1 MKKILLLSSLLV
13 TSLFSRENPFFSLSE
28 GATLPVSSEIN
39 DHKPALTSMTYNF
52 PNNSR
57 LLKDVSFTLQNVDG
71 SFETRK
77 LEIDQS
83 IDWRSPLILSQSGSR
98 TSSGSTEGKTSSS
111 STISFMQFSGSG
123 NRMSIFVKE
132 PMLRHFTLS
141 DPDSIVVDFKHN
153 GVFELYQKELSSL
166 PYTKVKVTNHGSFAR
181 VILTLDGPHI
191 CNVSKTAQ
199 GASVICK

>member
-1 MKKILLLSSLLV
+1 MKKILLLSSLLL

-28 GATLPVSSEIN
+28 GTTLPVSSEIN

-83 IDWRSPLILSQSGSR
+83 IDWRSPLILSQSNSR
-98 TSSGSTEGKTSSS
+98 TNSSATEGKPAS

-123 NRMSIFVKE
+123 NRMSIVVKE

-141 DPDSIVVDFKHN
+141 NPDSIVVDFKHN

-191 CNVSKTAQ
+191 CNVAKTEQ

>member
-1 MKKILLLSSLLV
+1 MKKTLLLSSLLI
-13 TSLFSRENPFFSLSE
+13 TTLFARENPFFSLSE
-28 GATLPVSSEIN
+28 GSSLPISSEIN
-39 DHKPALTSMTYNF
+39 DHKPPLTSMTYNF

-83 IDWRSPLILSQSGSR
+83 IDWRSPLVLSQSNAQIH
-98 TSSGSTEGKTSSS
+98 SSATENKSSS
-111 STISFMQFSGSG
+111 NSSFIQFVNSG
-123 NRMSIFVKE
+123 NQMSLISKKS
-132 PMLRHFTLS
+132 MLRHFTLS
-141 DPDSIVVDFKHN
+141 DPHTVIVDFKYA
-153 GVFELYQKELSSL
+153 GVFEPYQKELSSR

-181 VILTLDGPHI
+181 VILTLDGPHV
-191 CNVSKTAQ
+191 CNVSKTDQ

>member
-1 MKKILLLSSLLV
+1 MKKILLLSSLLI
-13 TSLFSRENPFFSLSE
+13 TTLFSRENPFFSLSE
-28 GATLPVSSEIN
+28 GADLPVSSEIN

-57 LLKDVSFTLQNVDG
+57 LLKDVSFTLQNLDG

-83 IDWRSPLILSQSGSR
+83 IDWRSPLILSQSNSR
-98 TSSGSTEGKTSSS
+98 IHPSTTEGKTSSS
-111 STISFMQFSGSG
+111 NISFMQFIGSG
-123 NRMSIFVKE
+123 NRMSIIAKE
-132 PMLRHFTLS
+132 PMLRHFTLC

-191 CNVSKTAQ
+191 CNVSKTDQ